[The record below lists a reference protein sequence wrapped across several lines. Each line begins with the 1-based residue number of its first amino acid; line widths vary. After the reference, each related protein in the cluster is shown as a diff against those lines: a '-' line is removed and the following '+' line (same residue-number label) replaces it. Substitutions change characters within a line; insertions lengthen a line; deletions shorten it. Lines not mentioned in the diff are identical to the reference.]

1 MIAVTIKQFDGLRGD
16 IVSCLALKTLNHEAQ
31 DRSGPGQW
39 EETLK
44 AGQNLIPILGAIGLL
59 VGVAFVS
66 GSAVAEDLVKF
77 SIKDNNS
84 IPTSLTGQAGD
95 AENGL
100 NVAIHRQK
108 GNCLAC
114 HVMPIP
120 DQPFH
125 GAVGPDLTGVG
136 SRYDVGEL
144 RLRVVN
150 SKYVN
155 PDTIM
160 PAFYA
165 VDGLHRVLDKFQ
177 GKPML
182 TAQEV
187 EDVVA
192 YLATLKE

>member
-1 MIAVTIKQFDGLRGD
+1 
-16 IVSCLALKTLNHEAQ
+16 LKTI
-31 DRSGPGQW
+31 R
-39 EETLK
+39 
-44 AGQNLIPILGAIGLL
+44 NLIPTLGVAGLL
-59 VGVAFVS
+59 AAFAFVS
-66 GSAVAEDLVKF
+66 GNAGAEELVNF
-77 SIKDNNS
+77 SVKDNNS
-84 IPTSLTGQAGD
+84 IPQSLTGQPGD
-95 AENGL
+95 PENGRK
-100 NVAIHRQK
+100 VAIHRQK

-125 GAVGPDLTGVG
+125 GAVGPNLTGVG
-136 SRYDVGEL
+136 SRYSVGEL

-150 SKYVN
+150 PKYAN

-160 PAFYA
+160 PAFYRT
-165 VDGLHRVLDKFQ
+165 DGLHRVLKKFQ
-177 GKPML
+177 GAPML

>member
-1 MIAVTIKQFDGLRGD
+1 MA
-16 IVSCLALKTLNHEAQ
+16 
-31 DRSGPGQW
+31 
-39 EETLK
+39 
-44 AGQNLIPILGAIGLL
+44 GLL
-59 VGVAFVS
+59 AAFAFVS
-66 GSAVAEDLVKF
+66 GDAGAEELAKF

-84 IPTSLTGQAGD
+84 IPQSLTGQPGD
-95 AENGL
+95 PENGRQ
-100 NVAIHRQK
+100 VAIHRQK

-125 GAVGPDLTGVG
+125 GQVGPDLAGVG
-136 SRYDVGEL
+136 SRYSIAEL

-150 SKYVN
+150 PKYTN

-160 PAFYA
+160 PAFFRT
-165 VDGLHRVLDKFQ
+165 DGLHRVLKKFDGQ
-177 GKPML
+177 PML

>member
-1 MIAVTIKQFDGLRGD
+1 MRTGRYLNPLVGIA
-16 IVSCLALKTLNHEAQ
+16 CLLAA
-31 DRSGPGQW
+31 
-39 EETLK
+39 
-44 AGQNLIPILGAIGLL
+44 GAI
-59 VGVAFVS
+59 AS
-66 GSAVAEDLVKF
+66 GDAGAQEMVKF
-77 SIKDNNS
+77 AVKENNS
-84 IPTSLTGQAGD
+84 IPQSLTGQPGD
-95 AENGL
+95 AENGRK
-100 NVAIHRQK
+100 VAIDRRK

-125 GAVGPDLTGVG
+125 GQVGPDLAGVG
-136 SRYDVGEL
+136 SRYDAGEL

-150 SKYVN
+150 PKFVN

-160 PAFYA
+160 PAFYRA
-165 VDGLHRVLDKFQ
+165 DGFHRVLKGFE
-177 GKPML
+177 GESVL